1 VNVHRI
7 KEIHRWFHGH
17 HRVVL
22 DDGTELRMS
31 RYQRD
36 VAKKMASTSSR

>member
-1 VNVHRI
+1 V
-7 KEIHRWFHGH
+7 GPADPSLH

-31 RYQRD
+31 RYLRG
-36 VAKKMASTSSR
+36 VAKRFGLS